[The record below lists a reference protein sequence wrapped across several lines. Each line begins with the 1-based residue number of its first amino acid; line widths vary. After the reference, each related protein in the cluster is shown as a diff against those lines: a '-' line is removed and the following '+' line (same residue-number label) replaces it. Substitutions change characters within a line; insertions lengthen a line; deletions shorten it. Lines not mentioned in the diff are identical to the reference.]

1 MKKEEPKFD
10 FEAFA
15 REAADQLKSGKPMVG
30 MEGVFTPLLK
40 RIIES
45 AMEGELDNHLTDTRK
60 ISKNRR
66 NGKGQKI
73 QSPLGGF
80 EILAPRDRNG
90 SFEPQI
96 VQKRST
102 RSLWI

>member
-15 REAADQLKSGKPMVG
+15 REAANQLKSGRPMVG
-30 MEGVFTPLLK
+30 SEGVFTPLLK
-40 RIIES
+40 QIIES
-45 AMEGELDNHLTDTRK
+45 AMEGELDSHLTDTRK
-60 ISKNRR
+60 TASNRR
-66 NGKGQKI
+66 NGKGAKNI

-96 VQKRST
+96 V
-102 RSLWI
+102 